1 MNNIFLVLG
10 YGVPKNSKDKKYD
23 FYLNSVF
30 NKIYDFTV
38 ENKISKPIVIFS
50 GGNTDRYKP
59 YKRNEADEMIKLFK
73 ILKKRPF
80 VKKAAKDWIL
90 LPEKRALSTLENFLN
105 CKKIITNR
113 KIKKVN
119 LHIFCE
125 QTRRKRVEL
134 LAKKIFGQNYDL
146 DINPIDFMFSFNRCV
161 DPDLIARKE
170 EAELKHCLWALQSK
184 ENLEKH
190 HKIFGEKFVFLRKF
204 RPDRHPEALKKY
216 WEQKLGELEKNS

>member
-38 ENKISKPIVIFS
+38 KNKISKPIIIFS

-73 ILKKRPF
+73 VLKKRFF
-80 VKKAAKDWIL
+80 VKKITKDWIL
-90 LPEKRALSTLENFLN
+90 LPEKRSLSTLENFLN
-105 CKKIITNR
+105 CKKIIINK
-113 KIKKVN
+113 KIKKAN
-119 LHIFCE
+119 IRIFCE
-125 QTRRKRVEL
+125 QTRKNRVNKL
-134 LAKKIFGQNYDL
+134 SKIIFSKNYKCCVISL
-146 DINPIDFMFSFNRCV
+146 DFNFSFNRYL
-161 DPDLIARKE
+161 DPDFIVKKE
-170 EAELKHCLWALQSK
+170 KTELKHCLWALQSK

-190 HKIFGEKFVFLRKF
+190 HRIFEEKFAFLRKF
-204 RPDRHPEALKKY
+204 RPDKHPDALKKY
-216 WEQKLGELEKNS
+216 WEQKFGELEK